1 MAERIRGLSIGLDL
15 ESAGITRSLSE
26 IRRSF
31 NTLNSDLKLTSN
43 NFKYTEKSTDS
54 YKQRIR
60 ELDGTVKTYKKN
72 VGELSKEYERVKE
85 EQGENSK
92 EAMNLRKEYNKQANE
107 LNRLEHE
114 LGNTTEE
121 FKRFQKE
128 ANDAARISNSAFGK
142 LGQQFTDLGPKFKEV
157 GDQMKNVG
165 RSMSMY
171 VTAPVVAGF
180 GLAAKKGIDFDDAMR
195 KVQATSGASGKDLEK
210 LKDKAREMGATTKFS
225 ASDAADGLNYMAL
238 AGWKTNDM
246 MEGLPGIMN
255 LAAASGE
262 DLGAVSDIVTD
273 GLTAF
278 GLKAKDSAH
287 FADVLAQTSSNAN
300 TDVSGLGEAFK
311 YAAPVAGALGYSIE
325 DTSIAIGL
333 MSNAGIKG
341 EKSGTALRTM
351 FTNLAKPT
359 KAMANQMEDLGLSIT
374 DSNGKMLPMRDIMDK
389 MRSSFKNLSK
399 DQQASAAATIF
410 GKEAMSGA
418 LAIINASD
426 EDYQKLT
433 KSIDGSSGAAKRMSD
448 TMEGGVGGKLR
459 TLRSQIEELALTLYD
474 YLQPAISKTL
484 DIFSGI
490 VTAITNIPKPL
501 QIMAVGFAAIAA
513 ALGPALLVAGM
524 FTSSIGSMMTVFGPL
539 ITGVVK
545 AGGVFAFLS
554 TKMAPIL
561 TKFPI
566 LQSVFTGLTGPI
578 GIAIAVIG
586 GLTAAFVIAYKKS
599 ETFRN
604 IVNGVV
610 NSVKKV
616 FTDFG
621 NVIKGFK
628 GLFTDEGYDGG
639 IALLKSVGLS
649 DSTIQKM
656 DDFALKF
663 NEFKAKIM
671 AVVNMFKGDWMKGRS
686 LLQWTGMDQQQIIN
700 VENAVIKV
708 KLFFHNLKEDIINV
722 FSAIKTFAI
731 SIGAQ
736 ISTFWN
742 KNGTEIMQALTNIS
756 NAFRTIFM
764 AIYTV
769 VSTVFNTLILP
780 VIRVGMT
787 IMQSVIRVGMNVIQ
801 SVMSVVWMVVKA
813 LVVSTWNNIKGVIQ
827 GALNIIMGVIK
838 VFSSLFTGNWKG
850 LWSGIKQILKGS
862 VQLIWNLINLWF
874 VGKILGTVR
883 VFGGLFK
890 GLFSGIWNAVK
901 KIFSTALSAVFNS
914 SKRSFTNIFNI
925 GKSIFNALRGFFSYI
940 WNVIKNVFSST
951 LGNIWGGVKNSF
963 SKIFEFGKNT
973 FTRLKNTMSNLWN
986 TIKENTVGKA
996 EAMKKK
1002 VTGIFGGMKDGIKK
1016 HIDKIKDHIGGMT
1029 KGVKKGLNKL
1039 IGGVNWVGAKLGMDK
1054 IPEVKLHT
1062 GTGSLTKNGK
1072 LTRDTF
1078 ATVGDKGRGNG
1089 PGGFRHEMIRYPN
1102 GKTVLTPDRDTK
1114 AFLPKGSQVI
1124 NGQDTYNYLNSPRF
1138 ANGTDKKPF
1147 YNQLGDAVGKTWNS
1161 GVDATKDFAG
1171 KTIKGAKE
1179 IGKKALESI
1188 GDVYDFATN
1197 PGKLVDKVLKAF
1209 GVDFSFVKGDI
1220 LGGLMKGMYKKLKGS
1235 VKALFARWLDDGGGG
1250 GDGSSF
1256 TKFTKTTPYSPN
1268 GAVPGYPSSFNGGKH
1283 FGIDYATPVG
1293 TVLKAPTTGT
1303 VARQHNHGGGLVA
1316 KLLSGKFT
1324 QFFLHLSEVLKT
1336 GPVKKGEA
1344 FAKTGNSGAW
1354 TTGPHLHYQVEKG
1367 ASPSITNANTI
1378 DPEKFLSG
1386 VGGGKDTVGKN
1397 WSSEIRRAARQ
1408 MKVSITEADVRAIN
1422 AQIMRESSGN
1432 QNIVQSSSVWDVNTA
1447 SGNPAQGLLQYIPQ
1461 TFKAYA
1467 VRGHNNIRSGYDQL
1481 LAFFNNSN
1489 WRRDNPG
1496 GRSGWGPTG
1505 SRRFATGGL
1514 IKNAGWYNIAEGG
1527 YPEWVIPTD
1536 PKRSSE
1542 AMAMLAM
1549 AANQIRGN
1557 KTAGN
1562 KRPSQL
1568 SNSSIGSSNNDA
1580 LLFQMIQQQ
1589 QEQIAL
1595 LAQIVQS
1602 NQQIADK
1609 DFTIDKYEHKK
1620 QVFEGIDD
1628 YNRQKSR
1635 KSQFRPSFA

>member
-1 MAERIRGLSIGLDL
+1 
-15 ESAGITRSLSE
+15 
-26 IRRSF
+26 
-31 NTLNSDLKLTSN
+31 
-43 NFKYTEKSTDS
+43 
-54 YKQRIR
+54 
-60 ELDGTVKTYKKN
+60 
-72 VGELSKEYERVKE
+72 
-85 EQGENSK
+85 
-92 EAMNLRKEYNKQANE
+92 
-107 LNRLEHE
+107 
-114 LGNTTEE
+114 
-121 FKRFQKE
+121 
-128 ANDAARISNSAFGK
+128 
-142 LGQQFTDLGPKFKEV
+142 
-157 GDQMKNVG
+157 
-165 RSMSMY
+165 
-171 VTAPVVAGF
+171 
-180 GLAAKKGIDFDDAMR
+180 
-195 KVQATSGASGKDLEK
+195 
-210 LKDKAREMGATTKFS
+210 
-225 ASDAADGLNYMAL
+225 
-238 AGWKTNDM
+238 M

-374 DSNGKMLPMRDIMDK
+374 DSNGEMLPMRDIMDK

-484 DIFSGI
+484 DIFSGM

-501 QIMAVGFAAIAA
+501 QLMAVGFAAIAA

-545 AGGVFAFLS
+545 AGGGFAFLS

-578 GIAIAVIG
+578 GIAVAAI
-586 GLTAAFVIAYKKS
+586 TALGVAFVIAYKKS

-610 NSVKKV
+610 NAIKQTFMNFLTFIQP
-616 FTDFG
+616 FTDG
-621 NVIKGFK
+621 IVNTFK
-628 GLFTDEGYDGG
+628 S
-639 IALLKSVGLS
+639 IVG
-649 DSTIQKM
+649 
-656 DDFALKF
+656 
-663 NEFKAKIM
+663 
-671 AVVNMFKGDWMKGRS
+671 
-686 LLQWTGMDQQQIIN
+686 
-700 VENAVIKV
+700 
-708 KLFFHNLKEDIINV
+708 
-722 FSAIKTFAI
+722 AI
-731 SIGAQ
+731 SAFATQIGNQ
-736 ISTFWN
+736 ISAFWN
-742 KNGTEIMQALTNIS
+742 KNGAEIKQALTNIF
-756 NAFRTIFM
+756 NVFKTIFM

-769 VSTVFNTLILP
+769 INTVFNTLIIP
-780 VIRVGMT
+780 IIKVGMK
-787 IMQSVIRVGMNVIQ
+787 VIQ
-801 SVMSVVWMVVKA
+801 TVMSVVWTLVKA

-827 GALNIIMGVIK
+827 GALKIILGVVKI
-838 VFSSLFTGNWKG
+838 FSSLFTGNWKG
-850 LWSGIKQILKGS
+850 LWQGVKQVTKGT

-890 GLFSGIWNAVK
+890 GLFSGIWNTVK
-901 KIFSTALSAVFNS
+901 KIFTTALSAVFNS

-925 GKSIFNALRGFFSYI
+925 GKSIFNALKNFFSSI
-940 WNVIKNVFSST
+940 WNAIKGVFTSS
-951 LGNIWGGVKNSF
+951 LKNIWNGVRNNF
-963 SKIFEFGKNT
+963 NRIFNFGRDT
-973 FTRLKNTMSNLWN
+973 FTKLKNTMSNLWN
-986 TIKENTVGKA
+986 GIKDNTIGKA
-996 EAMKKK
+996 QAMKDK
-1002 VTGIFGGMKDGIKK
+1002 VTGIFKSMGSGIKG
-1016 HIDKIKDHIGGMT
+1016 HIDTIKGHIGGMT
-1029 KGVKKGLNKL
+1029 KNVKKGLNNL
-1039 IGGVNWVGAKLGMDK
+1039 ISGVNWVGGKLGMDK
-1054 IPEVKLHT
+1054 IPEMKLST

-1072 LTRDTF
+1072 LAQDTF

-1089 PGGFRHEMIRYPN
+1089 PNGFRHEMIRYPN
-1102 GKTVLTPDRDTK
+1102 GKTVLTPDKDTK
-1114 AFLPKGSQVI
+1114 AFLPRGSEVF
-1124 NGQDTYNYLNSPRF
+1124 NGAQTHAMFSNGTFPRF
-1138 ANGTDKKPF
+1138 HKGTGTKAKKGDNIFSDVVNGGKAVTGKVVDGGKAVVNKTLETAAKGKEWLSDK
-1147 YNQLGDAVGKTWNS
+1147 
-1161 GVDATKDFAG
+1161 
-1171 KTIKGAKE
+1171 
-1179 IGKKALESI
+1179 I
-1188 GDVYDFATN
+1188 GDVMDWIDDPA
-1197 PGKLVDKVLKAF
+1197 KLLEKVLEGFGIDMSSFGIPKAASLPF
-1209 GVDFSFVKGDI
+1209 DM
-1220 LGGLMKGMYKKLKGS
+1220 MKGMFKKLK
-1235 VKALFARWLDDGGGG
+1235 DGAIKTFKSWFDEQG
-1250 GDGSSF
+1250 GDGGYIDLAKGINF
-1256 TKFTKTTPYSPN
+1256 PFSPN
-1268 GAVPGYPSSFNGGKH
+1268 GRAPGYPFPQPHMGVDLNYVYDKLYSVMGGKATARSGYNGGFGNMVDIVKGNMKVIYGHMSKH
-1283 FGIDYATPVG
+1283 AFKGSKDVKPGDYLGVSG
-1293 TVLKAPTTGT
+1293 DTGM
-1303 VARQHNHGGGLVA
+1303 
-1316 KLLSGKFT
+1316 S
-1324 QFFLHLSEVLKT
+1324 S
-1336 GPVKKGEA
+1336 
-1344 FAKTGNSGAW
+1344 
-1354 TTGPHLHYQVEKG
+1354 GPHLHLEVQKNGV
-1367 ASPSITNANTI
+1367 PI
-1378 DPEKFLSG
+1378 DPIPWLKKNN
-1386 VGGGKDTVGKN
+1386 GGGTSGKWN
-1397 WSSEIRRAARQ
+1397 GDIKKALKLAGLPTTSAYVNAWKQQIQ
-1408 MKVSITEADVRAIN
+1408 TE
-1422 AQIMRESSGN
+1422 SG
-1432 QNIVQSSSVWDVNTA
+1432 
-1447 SGNPAQGLLQYIPQ
+1447 GNPKAIGGDDGLADGKAMGLVQVKPG
-1461 TFKAYA
+1461 TFSAYKLPGHGNIMNGLDNLIAGMRYAKARYGSSMLS
-1467 VRGHNNIRSGYDQL
+1467 VIGKGHGY
-1481 LAFFNNSN
+1481 
-1489 WRRDNPG
+1489 
-1496 GRSGWGPTG
+1496 
-1505 SRRFATGGL
+1505 ATGGL

-1527 YPEWVIPTD
+1527 YPEWVISTD
-1536 PKRSSE
+1536 PKYASQS
-1542 AMAMLAM
+1542 MMMLAM

-1595 LAQIVQS
+1595 LAEIVRS

-1620 QVFEGIDD
+1620 QVFEGIDE

>member
-1 MAERIRGLSIGLDL
+1 
-15 ESAGITRSLSE
+15 
-26 IRRSF
+26 
-31 NTLNSDLKLTSN
+31 
-43 NFKYTEKSTDS
+43 
-54 YKQRIR
+54 
-60 ELDGTVKTYKKN
+60 
-72 VGELSKEYERVKE
+72 
-85 EQGENSK
+85 
-92 EAMNLRKEYNKQANE
+92 
-107 LNRLEHE
+107 
-114 LGNTTEE
+114 
-121 FKRFQKE
+121 
-128 ANDAARISNSAFGK
+128 
-142 LGQQFTDLGPKFKEV
+142 
-157 GDQMKNVG
+157 
-165 RSMSMY
+165 
-171 VTAPVVAGF
+171 
-180 GLAAKKGIDFDDAMR
+180 
-195 KVQATSGASGKDLEK
+195 
-210 LKDKAREMGATTKFS
+210 
-225 ASDAADGLNYMAL
+225 
-238 AGWKTNDM
+238 M

-501 QIMAVGFAAIAA
+501 QLMAVGFAAIAA

-686 LLQWTGMDQQQIIN
+686 LLQWTGMDQQQIID

-736 ISTFWN
+736 ISAFWN

-801 SVMSVVWMVVKA
+801 SVMSVVWTLVKA

-890 GLFSGIWNAVK
+890 GLFGGIWNAVK

-925 GKSIFNALRGFFSYI
+925 GKSIFNALKNFFSAI
-940 WNVIKNVFSST
+940 WRTIKNIFSST
-951 LGNIWGGVKNSF
+951 LGNIWGGVKNNF
-963 SKIFEFGKNT
+963 NRILNFGRST
-973 FTRLKNTMSNLWN
+973 FTNLKNTMNNLWN
-986 TIKENTVGKA
+986 GIKNNTVGKA
-996 EAMKKK
+996 ETMKKK
-1002 VTGIFGGMKDGIKK
+1002 ITGIFSGMKDGVKK
-1016 HIDKIKDHIGGMT
+1016 HIDKIGEHIGGMT

-1039 IGGVNWVGAKLGMDK
+1039 IGGVNWVGAKLHMDK

-1072 LTRDTF
+1072 LAQDTF

-1102 GKTVLTPDRDTK
+1102 GRMALTPNRDTK
-1114 AFLPKGSQVI
+1114 AFLPKGSEVF
-1124 NGQDTYNYLNSPRF
+1124 NGAQTHAMFSNGTFPRF
-1138 ANGTDKKPF
+1138 HKGTGTKAKKGDNIFSDVVNGGKAVTGKVVDGGKAVVNKTLETAAKGKEWLSDK
-1147 YNQLGDAVGKTWNS
+1147 
-1161 GVDATKDFAG
+1161 
-1171 KTIKGAKE
+1171 
-1179 IGKKALESI
+1179 I
-1188 GDVYDFATN
+1188 GDVMDWIDDPA
-1197 PGKLVDKVLKAF
+1197 KLLEKVLEGF
-1209 GVDFSFVKGDI
+1209 GIDMSSFGIPKGASLPFDM
-1220 LGGLMKGMYKKLKGS
+1220 MKGMFKKLK
-1235 VKALFARWLDDGGGG
+1235 DGAIKTFKSWFDEQG
-1250 GDGSSF
+1250 GDGGYIDLAKGINF
-1256 TKFTKTTPYSPN
+1256 PFSPN
-1268 GAVPGYPSSFNGGKH
+1268 GRAPGYPFPQPHMGVDLNYVYDKLYSVMGGKATARSGYNGGFGNMVDIVNGNTKVIYGHMSKH
-1283 FGIDYATPVG
+1283 AFKGSKNVKPGDYLGVSG
-1293 TVLKAPTTGT
+1293 DTGM
-1303 VARQHNHGGGLVA
+1303 
-1316 KLLSGKFT
+1316 S
-1324 QFFLHLSEVLKT
+1324 S
-1336 GPVKKGEA
+1336 
-1344 FAKTGNSGAW
+1344 
-1354 TTGPHLHYQVEKG
+1354 GPHLHLEVQKNGV
-1367 ASPSITNANTI
+1367 PI
-1378 DPEKFLSG
+1378 DPIPWLKKNN
-1386 VGGGKDTVGKN
+1386 GGGGTSGKWN
-1397 WSSEIRRAARQ
+1397 GDIKKALKLAGLPTTSAYVNAWKQQIQ
-1408 MKVSITEADVRAIN
+1408 TE
-1422 AQIMRESSGN
+1422 SG
-1432 QNIVQSSSVWDVNTA
+1432 
-1447 SGNPAQGLLQYIPQ
+1447 GNPNAIGGDDGLADGKAKGLVQVKPG
-1461 TFKAYA
+1461 TFDAYKLPGHGNIMNGLDNLIAGMRYAKARYGGSLLS
-1467 VRGHNNIRSGYDQL
+1467 VIGKGHGY
-1481 LAFFNNSN
+1481 
-1489 WRRDNPG
+1489 
-1496 GRSGWGPTG
+1496 
-1505 SRRFATGGL
+1505 ATGGL

-1527 YPEWVIPTD
+1527 YPEWIIPTD

-1568 SNSSIGSSNNDA
+1568 TGGLSTTNDNA
-1580 LLFQMIQQQ
+1580 LLLRMMQQQ